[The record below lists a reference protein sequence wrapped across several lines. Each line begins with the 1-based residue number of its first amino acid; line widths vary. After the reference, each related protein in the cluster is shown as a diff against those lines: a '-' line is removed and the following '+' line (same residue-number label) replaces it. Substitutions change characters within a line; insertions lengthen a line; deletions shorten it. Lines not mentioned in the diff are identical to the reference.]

1 MKKVLNVIVCV
12 SLCLSS
18 FFSFN
23 FVNVNANGIMASE
36 NSEESTSFYD
46 FLAKIEKIN
55 INYLDEESKNSY
67 NESFKKISEIYKQ
80 KNKFYSENELHIRTK
95 IYWAFIK
102 GMYYGDKNM
111 IEGLKYL
118 ELTPIEIT
126 SILTTTNPKL
136 IGADAEL
143 FKLSLGV
150 LIIDQSRLNA
160 KEKVIYDK
168 IERYI
173 RNKSKDLTEDK
184 IREAVNLIW
193 AINQIDLSN
202 CSLEDKINVLNA
214 ISLNLDSFQDIKFL
228 TLKGSNEEII
238 SDVYKMVF
246 LREADEEGKKYW
258 ASVLEELKNDGKN
271 FDESI
276 KEIINRMKQDTEYKN
291 LVSKFKD

>member
-173 RNKSKDLTEDK
+173 RNKSKYLTEDK

-258 ASVLEELKNDGKN
+258 ASVLEELKNDGKS

>member
-1 MKKVLNVIVCV
+1 MSV

-23 FVNVNANGIMASE
+23 FINVNANEMMVSE
-36 NSEESTSFYD
+36 SNQESTSFDD
-46 FLAKIEKIN
+46 FLAKVEKID

-80 KNKFYSENELHIRTK
+80 KNKFYSEKELHIRTK

-126 SILTTTNPKL
+126 NVLTTANPKL

-143 FKLSLGV
+143 FKLSLSV
-150 LIIDQSRLNA
+150 LITDQSRLNA
-160 KEKVIYDK
+160 EEKIIYDK
-168 IERYI
+168 IDRYI
-173 RNKSKDLTEDK
+173 RNKFKDLTEDK

-228 TLKGSNEEII
+228 TLRGSNDEII
-238 SDVYKMVF
+238 SDIYKMVL
-246 LREADEEGKKYW
+246 LRDADEDGKKYW
-258 ASVLEELKNDGKN
+258 ESEFEGLKKEGKSSE
-271 FDESI
+271 ESI
-276 KEIINRMKQDTEYKN
+276 NEIINKMKSDIEYKN
-291 LVSKFKD
+291 LVSKFKA